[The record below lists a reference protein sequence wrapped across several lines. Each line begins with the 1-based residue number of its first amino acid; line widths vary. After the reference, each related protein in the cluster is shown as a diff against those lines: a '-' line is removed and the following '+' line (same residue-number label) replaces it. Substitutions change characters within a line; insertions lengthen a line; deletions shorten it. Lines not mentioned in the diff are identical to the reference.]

1 MVAVPINISDPI
13 DVVDTTIT
21 TVSHMVKLELTK
33 ATAECQLQ
41 IVIQILVLHEYYRVV
56 LNSLFDFREF
66 RIIQTGTDIN
76 IQNLDPKIAVQW
88 SQLYSHSQ
96 PLEPKI
102 R

>member
-1 MVAVPINISDPI
+1 
-13 DVVDTTIT
+13 
-21 TVSHMVKLELTK
+21 MVKLEFTEPI
-33 ATAECQLQ
+33 AECQLQ
-41 IVIQILVLHEYYRVV
+41 IVIEVLMLYEYYRVV

-76 IQNLDPKIAVQW
+76 IQNLDPKIDVQW
-88 SQLYSHSQ
+88 SQPYSHSQ